1 MSGGKYLYLVVSVS
15 VDPLY
20 AYHRVASLEP
30 RGDEALELRR
40 LSETAAFRELHMLV
54 IDLCLFKPVSFQ
66 VLFFSLWITSDL
78 LRSPSTYCLLYLIEK

>member
-66 VLFFSLWITSDL
+66 VLFALDHI
-78 LRSPSTYCLLYLIEK
+78 RSPSIAEHLLLIIFD